1 MKFFIIISTL
11 LLILGCGGGTITPT
25 VFPPTSTPTIPTIT
39 PITPT
44 PIKETTYYVSAE
56 GNDANPGSLDQPWQT
71 IQKAVNTT
79 VAGDT
84 ILVRG
89 GEYVTV
95 NGGWNFRNSGTQI
108 NPITLRNYPGEQA
121 VIKIN
126 QASDNY
132 PPFRCWFSTIDP
144 IGWQT
149 TKADFIHVMG
159 TDVTPRVLS
168 NGVVS
173 QKGIVIQ
180 GTEGEQVY
188 SFTVTGCD
196 YWEVAGIDF
205 IETAAG
211 IRTWKRNYQTLDDN
225 SADYWYVHH
234 NRVYNYYRE
243 SGMQF
248 NGNFNVIENNEI
260 YKVSNRLD
268 TPHGCQMLNL
278 LGNNNIVHGNIL
290 SRMGS
295 TANCLGLLFEW
306 DLSDANIVEQNRIT
320 DVPVGIAFQGGDNNI
335 IQNNYIVASPNPK
348 GSGVEIASYDNETS
362 WPCNDYA
369 GSGSSSEAL
378 LPPNDPSHPDYL
390 YYFNPRN
397 CHSMSNQIIGN
408 TILGFKDPWSMY
420 PVLENS
426 NIFRDNVTSQ
436 P

>member
-1 MKFFIIISTL
+1 MMKFFIIILML
-11 LLILGCGGGTITPT
+11 LLILGCGGGIITPT
-25 VFPPTSTPTIPTIT
+25 VIPPTATPTIT

-44 PIKETTYYVSAE
+44 PNKGNIYYVSTE
-56 GNDANPGSLDQPWQT
+56 GDDSNPGSLDQPWQT

-95 NGGWNFRNSGTQI
+95 NGGWNFRNSGTQT
-108 NPITLRNYPGEQA
+108 NPITLRNYSGEQV

-132 PPFRCWFSTIDP
+132 PAFRCWFSRIDP

-180 GTEGEQVY
+180 GVEGEQVY

-225 SADYWYVHH
+225 STDYWYVHD
-234 NRVYNYYRE
+234 NRVYIYYRE

-248 NGNFNVIENNEI
+248 NGNFNLIENNEI
-260 YKVSNRLD
+260 YKVTDRKD
-268 TPHGCQMLNL
+268 TPYGCLLLNL
-278 LGNNNIVHGNIL
+278 LGNNNMVRGNTL
-290 SRMGS
+290 SRLGS
-295 TANCLGLLFEW
+295 TASCTGILFEW
-306 DLSDANIVEQNRIT
+306 DLSDANLIESNSIS
-320 DVPVGIAFQGGDNNI
+320 DVLTGIGIYGGDGNMIKNNHI
-335 IQNNYIVASPNPK
+335 TASPGTTRN
-348 GSGVEIASYDNETS
+348 GIVIASYDNQST
-362 WPCNDYA
+362 WPCDDHS
-369 GSGSSSEAL
+369 GSGSSSESI
-378 LPPNDPSHPDYL
+378 LPPNDPSHPDYP
-390 YYFNPRN
+390 YYYNPRN

-408 TILGFKDPWSMY
+408 TIIGFKNPWIMG

-426 NIFRDNVTSQ
+426 NIFRDNITSD